1 MRVSPF
7 RDTLKLL
14 KNVPK
19 QTELLNYPPPP
30 SAQKKAVAATFL
42 IKAQSDQFIFPM
54 PY

>member
-19 QTELLNYPPPP
+19 QTGAIIYKVQTEFLNY
-30 SAQKKAVAATFL
+30 ATPL
-42 IKAQSDQFIFPM
+42 AP
-54 PY
+54 

>member
-19 QTELLNYPPPP
+19 QTGAIVEQSSNRTLELSCPVRSVRKRPP
-30 SAQKKAVAATFL
+30 Q
-42 IKAQSDQFIFPM
+42 QS

>member
-19 QTELLNYPPPP
+19 QTELLNYTPPP
-30 SAQKKAVAATFL
+30 SPQKKAAAATFL
-42 IKAQSDQFIFPM
+42 I
-54 PY
+54 